1 MKPTTRVL
9 DPSPVADLAAYE
21 EAGGRAGL
29 VTALNQGPA
38 ATMAVIGASGLRGRG
53 GAGFPTAVK
62 WQSLLE
68 HLTPAEAA
76 TVVVNA
82 AEGEPGSFKDRAI
95 IAANPYRVLE
105 GALIA
110 AVTVGAD
117 GVVVATKERFVDHV
131 ERLRRAAEEITA
143 AWAPGISIDVVA
155 GPEEY
160 LYGEETA
167 LLEVIDGRLPFP
179 RIAPPW
185 RRGIDEAGGGGAAA
199 AGTDMAA
206 DGTATPPALVNNVE
220 TLANVALIAANGPE
234 WFRQVGTA
242 ESPGTIVCTITG
254 HVADGGVMEVPMGT
268 PLRAVIDA
276 VGGEPLQGELV
287 AAMSGVS
294 NPLLPGSK
302 LDTPLTYEAMA
313 EVGCGLGTG
322 GFIVFD
328 ESVDPVAVAHGVSRF
343 LAVESC
349 GQCTP
354 CKLDG
359 KAVMVALEGLR
370 RRPTTAGTGGRQ
382 LAEVEDHLR
391 TITDG
396 ARCFLAT
403 QHETVISSLLSLFPE
418 AFVGHAE
425 GRVEPVGPYLIAELE
440 GFVDGE
446 TGLEAVYDTRHATK
460 QPDWTYH
467 ATDSGRSPADRL
479 DQDQGDDESDVAGT

>member
-1 MKPTTRVL
+1 MQPTTRVL
-9 DPSPVADLAAYE
+9 DPIPVADLAAYE
-21 EAGGRAGL
+21 QAGGRTGL
-29 VTALNQGPA
+29 VAALAQGPA
-38 ATMAVIGASGLRGRG
+38 ATLAVVGASGLRGRG

-68 HLTPAEAA
+68 HLTPAEAP

-117 GVVVATKERFVDHV
+117 EVVVATKARFVDHV
-131 ERLRRAAEEITA
+131 ERLRRAAAEMTA
-143 AWAPGISIDVVA
+143 AEWAPGVSIDVVA

-167 LLEVIDGRLPFP
+167 LLEVVEGRLPFP

-185 RRGIDEAGGGGAAA
+185 RRGLDEAGQGRAAA
-199 AGTDMAA
+199 ASTDMAA
-206 DGTATPPALVNNVE
+206 AGTATPPALVNNVE

-254 HVADGGVMEVPMGT
+254 HVEGAGVMEVPMGT
-268 PLRAVIDA
+268 PLRQVIDA
-276 VGGEPLQGELV
+276 VGGPPLRGDLV

-294 NPLLPGSK
+294 NPLLPATE

-313 EVGCGLGTG
+313 EAGCGLGTG

-354 CKLDG
+354 CKQDG
-359 KAVMVALEGLR
+359 QAVMVALDGLR
-370 RRPTTAGTGGRQ
+370 SRPTTAGTGSH
-382 LAEVEDHLR
+382 LAEIEDHLR

-396 ARCFLAT
+396 ARCYLAT
-403 QHETVISSLLSLFPE
+403 QHEAVISSILALFPE
-418 AFVGHAE
+418 AFVAHAE
-425 GRVEPVGPYLIAELE
+425 GRDDPVAPYLIAELE
-440 GFVDGE
+440 GFVDDE
-446 TGLEAVYDTRHATK
+446 TGRQAVYDTRHATK
-460 QPDWTYH
+460 QPDWTYD
-467 ATDSGRSPADRL
+467 ATDSGQSPADRL
-479 DQDQGDDESDVAGT
+479 DQDQGDDETDVAGG